1 MTGYLRCPA
10 PRCDH
15 TETHVS
21 KLAASKAMTEHLVD
35 SHGLPEVS
43 ASYQADLL
51 LPITTKP
58 QAAA

>member
-15 TETHVS
+15 TVSHVS
-21 KLAASKAMTEHLVD
+21 KPAAAKDMAQHLVD
-35 SHGLPEVS
+35 AHDLPEVS

-51 LPITTKP
+51 LPITGPK
-58 QAAA
+58 AA